1 MGLTATYDSNFVQSK
16 EGAGKGKTFH
26 VYSISGTKE
35 ELKEYTSSPQF
46 KAYPRTNPVTGQ
58 PQLITM
64 YMDALQDV
72 LPLYKKQDGNFT
84 LDGSETR
91 KDLARASAL
100 DAVSPSLG
108 AKFAERLVDKLAGK
122 VNATAMAA
130 VDAAEEV
137 AEKDKDIAEL

>member
-26 VYSISGTKE
+26 VYSINGTKA
-35 ELKEYTSSPQF
+35 ELKEYTTSPQF
-46 KAYPRTNPVTGQ
+46 KAYPRTNPVTGT

-64 YMDALQDV
+64 YMDALQDT

-122 VNATAMAA
+122 VNATAIAA
-130 VDAAEEV
+130 VDAVEEV

>member
-1 MGLTATYDSNFVQSK
+1 
-16 EGAGKGKTFH
+16 
-26 VYSISGTKE
+26 
-35 ELKEYTSSPQF
+35 
-46 KAYPRTNPVTGQ
+46 
-58 PQLITM
+58 
-64 YMDALQDV
+64 
-72 LPLYKKQDGNFT
+72 

-122 VNATAMAA
+122 VNATAIAA
-130 VDAAEEV
+130 VDAVEEV